1 MYFNMKK
8 LITGGTG
15 LIGSA
20 FKDGEKV
27 GSKYN
32 LTSLFDTGLMFR
44 DHKPDVVIHCA
55 AKVGGVG
62 ANMEY
67 PAEFFYKN
75 IMMNTNIIDACHK
88 RDVKKLVCFLSTC
101 VFPNDVEYPLDE
113 TKIHLGEPH
122 FTNAPYA
129 YAKRMADVQI
139 QAYNKQY
146 GTKYFSV
153 IPCNVYGPN
162 DNYNLENG
170 HVIPTLIHKC
180 YLAKQNN
187 TAFEVWGDGTP
198 LREFIFSKDVA
209 NIVDLLLEKYEG
221 TDPVIISNPTEY
233 TIKQVVDL
241 IVEHL
246 GFNGEVKWLTDKP
259 NGQYRKPSSNKKL
272 LSIIGEYNFTTLEI
286 GLKESIDWF
295 ILNYPKIRK

>member
-1 MYFNMKK
+1 MKK

-20 FKDGEKV
+20 FEEGEKV

-32 LTSLFDTGLMFR
+32 LVSLFDTGLMFR

-62 ANMEY
+62 ANMNY
-67 PAEFFYKN
+67 PAEFYYKN
-75 IMMNTNIIDACHK
+75 IMMNTNIIDTCY
-88 RDVKKLVCFLSTC
+88 RREVKKLVCFLSTC

-162 DNYNLENG
+162 DNYNLDNG

-187 TAFEVWGDGTP
+187 TPFEIWGDGTP

-246 GFNGEVKWLTDKP
+246 DFDGEVKWLTDKP

-286 GLKESIDWF
+286 GLKESINWF
-295 ILNYPKIRK
+295 ILNYPKVRK